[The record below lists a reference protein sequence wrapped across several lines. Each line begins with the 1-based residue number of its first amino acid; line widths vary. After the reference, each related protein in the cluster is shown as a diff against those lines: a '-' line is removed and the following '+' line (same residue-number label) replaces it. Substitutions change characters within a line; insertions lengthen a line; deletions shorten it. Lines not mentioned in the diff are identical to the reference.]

1 MSRVNAPCTSLPARR
16 SRGLLPRL
24 RLAFGVAAQRHRLTQ
39 LDDALLSDIGLTRGQ
54 AEAEAR
60 RGFWDLPDA

>member
-1 MSRVNAPCTSLPARR
+1 MAHINAPCTTLPSRR

-24 RLAFGVAAQRHRLTQ
+24 RLAFGVAAQRHSLSR
-39 LDDALLSDIGLTRGQ
+39 LDDALLSDIGLTRAQ